1 MNTDASRSINVERRT
16 DYWLGQFQAMASP
29 CEILLEIDDAELAR
43 VLTQFAAD
51 EAWRIERNFSRYRD
65 DNLIHRINHSHGQ
78 PVQVDAETAQLLDF
92 AYQCHEL
99 SDGLFDITSGVLRK
113 IWKFD
118 GSDRVPDAKQVQ
130 ALLPYIGLKKACW
143 QAPFFILPGGME
155 IDLGGIAKEYAVDR
169 TLLILQ
175 QHTQASMV
183 VNFGGDMHC
192 SGPRATGQPWTVG
205 IEDPGREDH
214 PLRLLQIRHG
224 ALATSGDAR
233 RYLMKNGKRYSH
245 ILNPKTGWPVA
256 HAPRSV
262 TVAGASCTEAGILS
276 TLAMLQGKDAESF
289 LDAQDVQYWCVR

>member
-1 MNTDASRSINVERRT
+1 
-16 DYWLGQFQAMASP
+16 MASP

-43 VLTQFAAD
+43 HLTQLAAD
-51 EAWRIERNFSRYRD
+51 EAWRIERSFSRYRD
-65 DNLIHRINHSHGQ
+65 DNIIHRINHSRGQ
-78 PVQVDAETAQLLDF
+78 PVPVDLETAQLLDF
-92 AYQCHEL
+92 AYQCYQL

-118 GSDRVPDAKQVQ
+118 GSDRVPNAKQVK
-130 ALLPYIGLKKACW
+130 ALLPYVGLDKARW
-143 QAPFFILPGGME
+143 QAPYFTLPEGME

-169 TLLILQ
+169 TSLMLQ
-175 QHTQASMV
+175 QQAQASMV

-192 SGPRATGQPWTVG
+192 SGPRANGQPWTVG
-205 IEDPGREDH
+205 IEDPSREDH

-233 RYLMKNGKRYSH
+233 RYLLKNGKRYSH

-262 TVAGASCTEAGILS
+262 TVAGASCTEAGVLS
-276 TLAMLQGKDAESF
+276 TLAMLHGKEAEEF
-289 LDAQDVQYWCVR
+289 LDAQAVQYWCVR